1 MPENKSLKLLAENF
15 LKLAAS
21 GKVDEA
27 YSKYVGRD
35 FIHHNQYYKGD
46 RESLMLGMKESA
58 SKFTDK
64 SLEVKTTLQEGN
76 KVMTYSHI
84 TMNPNEMEIAVFH
97 LFKFKDGKII
107 EMWDVG
113 QQVTKDSPN

>member
-27 YSKYVGRD
+27 YTKYVGRD

-84 TMNPNEMEIAVFH
+84 TMNPNEMEIAVFTCSN
-97 LFKFKDGKII
+97 LRMAK
-107 EMWDVG
+107 
-113 QQVTKDSPN
+113 